1 MIIFVPRETKSHEYR
16 VGLLPAGARAL
27 NQDGHQVWIERGAGE
42 GSGLTD
48 SEYVQAGATIIESA
62 AEGYGVAELV
72 VKVKEPLPLETP
84 LLRSGQLV
92 FCYFHFA
99 ASKSLTRDVLASGA
113 TALAYETL
121 MDDAGRLPLLVP
133 MSEVAGRMSIQQGAK
148 ALENPSGGRGVLLG
162 GVPGVAPGHVTILG
176 AGVVGTEAAKMAA
189 GLGARVH
196 LLDTNVARLRELSAT
211 LPANVVQL
219 FSDRSSI
226 LQELARADLVIGA
239 VLIRGARAP
248 RLITREDLALMKKG
262 SVIVD
267 VAIDQGGCTETS
279 RPTSHLHP
287 TYEEEGIVHSCVP
300 NIPGAVSRTSTFA
313 LCNVTLPYVRLL
325 ANHGYEGACQARP
338 FFASAL
344 NIQAGKI
351 VDSAVA
357 EAYQS
362 AD

>member
-16 VGLLPAGARAL
+16 VGLLPAGAYAL
-27 NQDGHQVWIERGAGE
+27 NQDGHEVWIERRAGE
-42 GSGLTD
+42 GSGLSD
-48 SEYVQAGATIIESA
+48 AEYVAAGARIIETP
-62 AEGYGVAELV
+62 AEGYGHAELV
-72 VKVKEPLPLETP
+72 VKVKEPLPAETP
-84 LLRSGQLV
+84 LLRKGQLV

-99 ASKSLTRDVLASGA
+99 ASKTLTSEVMASGA

-121 MDDAGRLPLLVP
+121 TDDAGRLPLLIP

-148 ALENPSGGRGVLLG
+148 ALENPMGGRGVLLG
-162 GVPGVAPGHVTILG
+162 GVPGVAPGHVSILG

-196 LLDTNVARLRELSAT
+196 LLDTNVHRLRELSAT
-211 LPANVVQL
+211 LPANVVPL
-219 FSDRSSI
+219 FSDRSTI

-248 RLITREDLALMKKG
+248 RLISRADLSQMKKG

-279 RPTSHLHP
+279 RTTSHQEP
-287 TYEEEGIVHSCVP
+287 TYEVDGIIHYCVP

-325 ANHGYEGACQARP
+325 ASHGYDGACQRLP
-338 FFASAL
+338 FLASAL
-344 NIQAGKI
+344 NIHAGVITDQA
-351 VDSAVA
+351 VL
-357 EAYQS
+357 EAYHW
-362 AD
+362 AG